1 MANWCW
7 NSVEFRGKKENLQN
21 LLKILDEMVDRS
33 KKLDKGVVPILIEPS
48 EDGYYFY
55 LSIEDHNLNE
65 NVEVEEYFIIIRY
78 ETKWN
83 PNPEKNKWIGSKF
96 EVDFE
101 HEYEESGSKIYGKCR
116 FTYTDNEEDPI
127 CEEKFLSDEEYDQ
140 CKYLENDDQTVIYY
154 RDEVSDEK
162 WEELLDEDIWNE
174 MDDNEKLSDTLD
186 DKEWENVN

>member
-7 NSVEFRGKKENLQN
+7 NSVEFSGKKENLQN
-21 LLKILDEMVDRS
+21 LLKILNEMVDRS

-55 LSIEDHNLNE
+55 LSIEDHNLYE
-65 NVEVEEYFIIIRY
+65 NLEVEEYFIIIRY

-83 PNPEKNKWIGSKF
+83 PNPENNKWIGLKF

-101 HEYEESGSKIYGKCR
+101 YEYEESGNKMYGKYR
-116 FTYTDNEEDPI
+116 FIHTDNEEDPI
-127 CEEKFLSDEEYDQ
+127 YEHKFLTDEEVDQ
-140 CKYLENDDQTVIYY
+140 CKYLENDEQTIIHN

-174 MDDNEKLSDTLD
+174 EEDNEKLNDTLE
-186 DKEWENVN
+186 DKEWESC